1 MTMIRFGAA
10 LLGALLSIAIPASAG
25 DGCCGEAKE
34 EKVVAAATPQE
45 CFKEVA
51 CAIQKGDTKALASQ
65 LSVKSNELAAKKGEA
80 MKEGA
85 SKCEDTQKK
94 LNLTPEKIKE
104 MSGKDLLLTG
114 MIVHVREA
122 VAAAMEK
129 KKADEKPA
137 TAKEE
142 GGCCGD
148 KKDDCCEIS
157 EVKIDGD
164 KATALCPIG
173 QPLAF
178 VKENGAW
185 KLDISAMLEKD
196 CCEEGKCEEKPKE

>member
-45 CFKEVA
+45 CFKEAA
-51 CAIQKGDTKALASQ
+51 CAIQKGDTKALAAQ
-65 LSVKSNELAAKKGEA
+65 MSVKSNELAAKKGE
-80 MKEGA
+80 
-85 SKCEDTQKK
+85 
-94 LNLTPEKIKE
+94 
-104 MSGKDLLLTG
+104 
-114 MIVHVREA
+114 
-122 VAAAMEK
+122 
-129 KKADEKPA
+129 EKPA
-137 TAKEE
+137 AAKEE
-142 GGCCGD
+142 GGCCGE
-148 KKDDCCEIS
+148 KKDECCDIS
-157 EVKIDGD
+157 DVKIDGD
-164 KATALCPIG
+164 KATAVCPIG

-196 CCEEGKCEEKPKE
+196 SCEEGKCEEKPKE